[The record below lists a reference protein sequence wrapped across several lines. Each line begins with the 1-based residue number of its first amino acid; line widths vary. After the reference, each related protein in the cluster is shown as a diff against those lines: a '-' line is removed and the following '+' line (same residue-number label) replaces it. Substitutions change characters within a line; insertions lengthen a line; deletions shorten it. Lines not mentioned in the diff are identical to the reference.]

1 MKPQVFVYS
10 AAVLYGISTLHY
22 LLYLIFQKEKLAVVG
37 LYSARF
43 GFLTNLAAL
52 ILLVLNGGGASL
64 FTPKGAFLLLG
75 ISVVS
80 VFLYYSTKHRLS
92 LSGAFLMPW
101 ATVSLLV
108 ASFSSGTPKVELPV
122 GTVGMVHIVSAF
134 LGYSAFIFAGVL
146 SVIYLIFERHL
157 KKKKFSVFFHKLPSL
172 SLLETVIYRAITVG
186 FMFITVS
193 MFAGAVWSERLFGTY
208 WSWHPKQVA
217 TLISWFVYA
226 GVIHLYLYGNWKGK
240 RLCYLS
246 LAGLSVIMLNFIGVN
261 LLSSKDIHSFKG

>member
-1 MKPQVFVYS
+1 MSPEVLIYS
-10 AAVLYGISTLHY
+10 TAVLYAISTVHY

-37 LYSARF
+37 LYSARV
-43 GFLTNLAAL
+43 GFLTNLAAVVA
-52 ILLVLNGGGASL
+52 LVVKAGAISL

-75 ISVVS
+75 ISVVT
-80 VFLYYSTKHRLS
+80 VFLYFSTKHRLS

-101 ATVSLLV
+101 ATVSLIV
-108 ASFSSGTPKVELPV
+108 ASLASGTPKVVLPV
-122 GTVGMVHIVSAF
+122 GTVGMVHIVTAF
-134 LGYSAFIFAGVL
+134 LGYSAFIFAAVL

-172 SLLETVIYRAITVG
+172 NLLESVIYHAITVG

-226 GVIHLYLYGNWKGK
+226 GIIHLYLYGNWKGK